1 MKTNLL
7 LNLIERDYTRT
18 PSLVVAVP
26 DRMFAEMISE
36 WQFNCNFRSLA
47 IIDNG
52 SQIISSLRNLNPDFL
67 FIDSELPHFNG
78 FELAEKLKNL
88 NFSTK
93 IIMYASKRIPDYLSK
108 FMDGSNQTIRGF
120 IHTGCGVEELERC
133 MIDVF
138 AGKKYMS
145 GCVSEYL
152 NKMEELPMEEKQ
164 IKIELEKLSKKE
176 KDVLVLIA
184 KGKTETEIAD
194 KLSVSIN
201 TIRTY
206 KYRITEKLNLINKN
220 QKLSYWASSMK
231 AQIIRYC

>member
-1 MKTNLL
+1 MKTTLPNLAQ
-7 LNLIERDYTRT
+7 RDYTRT

-36 WQFNCNFRSLA
+36 WQFNCNFRPLG
-47 IIDNG
+47 IIDSG

-67 FIDSELPHFNG
+67 FVDSELPHFNG

-93 IIMYASKRIPDYLSK
+93 VIMYASKRIPDYLSK
-108 FMDGSNQTIRGF
+108 FMDNTNNTIRGF
-120 IHTGCGVEELERC
+120 IHIGCGVEELERC
-133 MIDVF
+133 MIEVF

-152 NKMEELPMEEKQ
+152 NEMEELPMEEKQ
-164 IKIELEKLSKKE
+164 IKAELEKLSQRQKT
-176 KDVLVLIA
+176 VLLLIA

-194 KLSVSIN
+194 KLSVGVN
-201 TIRTY
+201 TVRTY
-206 KYRITEKLNLINKN
+206 KTRITENLNLVNKKE
-220 QKLSYWASSMK
+220 KLAYWASSMR
-231 AQIIRYC
+231 AYIIKYC

>member
-1 MKTNLL
+1 MELTLPNL
-7 LNLIERDYTRT
+7 EQRDYSRI

-36 WQFNCNFRSLA
+36 WQFNCNFRTLG
-47 IIDNG
+47 IIDSG

-67 FIDSELPHFNG
+67 FVDSELSHFNG

-93 IIMYASKRIPDYLSK
+93 VIMYASKRIPDYLSK
-108 FMDGSNQTIRGF
+108 SMDSSNQTIRGF
-120 IHTGCGVEELERC
+120 IHIGCGVEELERC
-133 MIDVF
+133 MIEVF

-152 NKMEELPMEEKQ
+152 NEMEELPIEEKQ
-164 IKIELEKLSKKE
+164 IKAELEKLSQRQKT
-176 KDVLVLIA
+176 VLLLIA

-194 KLSVSIN
+194 KLSVGVN
-201 TIRTY
+201 TVRTY
-206 KYRITEKLNLINKN
+206 KTRITENLNLVNKKE
-220 QKLSYWASSMK
+220 KLAYWASSMR
-231 AQIIRYC
+231 AYIIKYC

>member
-1 MKTNLL
+1 MKTNLP
-7 LNLIERDYTRT
+7 NLIERDYTRT

-36 WQFNCNFRSLA
+36 WQFNCNFRPLA
-47 IIDNG
+47 IIDSG

-78 FELAEKLKNL
+78 FELAEKLKSL

-145 GCVSEYL
+145 GCVSGYL
-152 NKMEELPMEEKQ
+152 NEMEELPMEEKQ
-164 IKIELEKLSKKE
+164 AKDELQKLSKKE

-184 KGKTETEIAD
+184 KGITETKIAN
-194 KLSVSIN
+194 KLGVGVN

-206 KYRITEKLNLINKN
+206 KYRITVKLNLMNTN
-220 QKLSYWASSMK
+220 QKLTYWATYMRTYIVK
-231 AQIIRYC
+231 YC

>member
-1 MKTNLL
+1 MKINLP
-7 LNLIERDYTRT
+7 NLIERDYTRT

-36 WQFNCNFRSLA
+36 WQFNCNFRPLA
-47 IIDNG
+47 IISNG
-52 SQIISSLRNLNPDFL
+52 SQILSSLRNLNPDFL

-78 FELAEKLKNL
+78 FELAEKLKSL

-93 IIMYASKRIPDYLSK
+93 VIMYASKKIPDYLSK

-133 MIDVF
+133 MIEVF

-152 NKMEELPMEEKQ
+152 NEMEELPMEEKQ

-194 KLSVSIN
+194 KLSVGVN

-206 KYRITEKLNLINKN
+206 KYRITEKLNLTNTN
-220 QKLSYWASSMK
+220 QKLSYWASSMRVN
-231 AQIIRYC
+231 IIKYS

>member
-1 MKTNLL
+1 MKTNLP
-7 LNLIERDYTRT
+7 NLSERDYTRI
-18 PSLVVAVP
+18 PSLVVAVH

-36 WQFNCNFRSLA
+36 WQFNCNFRPLA
-47 IIDNG
+47 IIDSG
-52 SQIISSLRNLNPDFL
+52 SQIISRLRNLNPDFL

-78 FELAEKLKNL
+78 FELAEKLKSL

-93 IIMYASKRIPDYLSK
+93 VIMYASKRIPDYLSK

-152 NKMEELPMEEKQ
+152 NEMEELPMEEKQ
-164 IKIELEKLSKKE
+164 IKIELQKLSKKE
-176 KDVLVLIA
+176 KEVLVLIS

-194 KLSVSIN
+194 KLFVSVN
-201 TIRTY
+201 TIRTH
-206 KYRITEKLNLINKN
+206 KYRITEKLNLTNKN
-220 QKLSYWASSMK
+220 QKLSYWASSM
-231 AQIIRYC
+231 QDYIIRYC